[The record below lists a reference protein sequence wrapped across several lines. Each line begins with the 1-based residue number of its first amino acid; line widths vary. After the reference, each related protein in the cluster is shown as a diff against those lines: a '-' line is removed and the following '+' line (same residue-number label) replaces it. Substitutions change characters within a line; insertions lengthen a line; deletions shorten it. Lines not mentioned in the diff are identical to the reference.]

1 MLFRELVLYNVGVYR
16 GRQSI
21 DLTTSPSRPVVL
33 VGGLN
38 GCGKTTLLDSLQ
50 IVLYGRRAR
59 TSNRGNKAWDAFL
72 RETISRGVDP
82 SDGASIELTFEVDVE
97 GTTRTYDVSR
107 MWKATGQSVRE
118 IVTVFVDGKTS
129 PTLSQGWSDHIEEL
143 LPLDIASLF
152 FFDGEKIES
161 LADPETASSVV
172 RTAVHSLLG
181 IGTVEQ
187 LGTDLLALQRRQTPP
202 SSDEGLEARV
212 HGFAAD
218 LERLEA
224 ALDVATQRKAET
236 ESRHRAATSVAEKAE
251 RAFERDGGRLY
262 EQRKSL
268 ESERSLAVASV
279 ETTRAQLRAL
289 AEGPLPLRMLSFQ
302 LSELLGAAEADQ
314 ETLSAI
320 QLLNLLRNRDIALL
334 AKLTPKVRREVEP
347 LLENQRAAVA
357 IQAERPLLAGLSPEA
372 LNQFRAIEG
381 SLGQSTASAGQLLAR
396 CSESESRRDEMD
408 MALAGVP
415 STELIRQ
422 RLDQREDARL
432 NLARIAGELAALT
445 DDEDRLRHSSSD
457 TRRGMDLAEAD
468 RRAHA
473 ARGDEI
479 RRVLE
484 HTDRV
489 RTTLAHFKARLIE
502 QNIGKLEIAT
512 LESFRALMRKQE
524 LIADLRIDPSDFTVH
539 LVDRDGD
546 ELPSSRLS
554 AGERQLLAVAL
565 LWGLARVAGHRLPTV
580 VDTPL
585 GRLDSKHRERLV
597 KRYFPAAGTQVL
609 LLSTDEEIDEPLLRM
624 LEPSIAS
631 TYLLEHDDQNHTTS
645 INSGYWWTTKESH
658 VA

>member
-1 MLFRELVLYNVGVYR
+1 MLFRELVLHNVGVYR
-16 GRQSI
+16 DRQSI

-50 IVLYGRRAR
+50 LVLYGKRAR
-59 TSNRGNKAWDAFL
+59 TSNRGNKAWDTFL

-97 GTTRTYDVSR
+97 GVTRTYDVSR
-107 MWKATGQSVRE
+107 MWRATGQSVRE
-118 IVTVFVDGKTS
+118 IVTVFVDGKSS
-129 PTLSQGWSDHIEEL
+129 PTLTAGWSDHIEEL
-143 LPLDIASLF
+143 LPLDIASLL
-152 FFDGEKIES
+152 FFDGEKIEA

-172 RTAVHSLLG
+172 RTAVQSLLG

-212 HGFAAD
+212 QGLTAD
-218 LERLEA
+218 LERLEVE
-224 ALDVATQRKAET
+224 LDVATQRHADIA
-236 ESRHRAATSVAEKAE
+236 SRHGAAASAAEKAE

-262 EQRKSL
+262 EQRTSL
-268 ESERSLAVASV
+268 ESERLVAGASA
-279 ETTRAQLRAL
+279 EMSRAQLRAL
-289 AEGPLPLRMLSFQ
+289 AEGPLPLRMLTSQ
-302 LSELLGAAEADQ
+302 LSELLKTAEEDE
-314 ETLSAI
+314 ETLSAV
-320 QLLNLLRNRDIALL
+320 QLLVLLRNRDSTLL
-334 AKLTPKVRREVEP
+334 AALTPKVRREVGP
-347 LLENQRAAVA
+347 LLEAQLAEVA
-357 IQAERPLLAGLSPEA
+357 IQADRPLLASLSPEA
-372 LNQFRAIEG
+372 LNQLRAINET
-381 SLGQSTASAGQLLAR
+381 LDQSTASAGELLAR
-396 CSESESRRDEMD
+396 SSESESRRDELD
-408 MALAGVP
+408 TALAGVP
-415 STELIRQ
+415 STELIQ
-422 RLDQREDARL
+422 KRLDQREATRLDLARL
-432 NLARIAGELAALT
+432 TGQLDALSE
-445 DDEDRLRHSSSD
+445 DIDRLHHSSSD
-457 TRRGMDLAEAD
+457 ARRGLDLAEAD

-473 ARGDEI
+473 AQGDEI
-479 RRVLE
+479 RRVLD

-502 QNIGKLEIAT
+502 RNIGKLEIAT

-524 LIADLRIDPSDFTVH
+524 LIADLRIDPVDFTVH
-539 LVDRDGD
+539 LVGQDGD

-597 KRYFPAAGTQVL
+597 RRYFPAAGTQVI

-631 TYLLEHDDQNHTTS
+631 TYLLEHDDQDHTTS